1 MSIADVTRHDLLTV
15 RRSLLLKTVLSV
27 LGAAPVVGIAVG
39 FVLSDDL
46 TPRFL
51 LLSMWLVVSG
61 TVPLVALLTT
71 APTIA
76 AGRESG
82 RLRLLFTSSLGRP
95 TFVTGTLCSR
105 LLVVEGSLLVGFA
118 CASGILLVL
127 SLPVSLGALAGF
139 VGFTLLL
146 AATYVS
152 LGVAISTMTNSQTRA
167 VGLALGLFVA
177 TLFWPRV
184 AGILHTVLIAAT
196 GLPFSETT
204 FDIVGRL
211 SPFGAYSQVIS
222 DAGAI
227 YGVAPTTPLLG
238 SGAMATVLVAWTV
251 LPLLVSYR
259 RFSDTTL

>member
-15 RRSLLLKTVLSV
+15 RRSLLFKTVLSV
-27 LGAAPVVGIAVG
+27 LGATPVVGIAVG
-39 FVLSDDL
+39 FALSDDL

-51 LLSMWLVVSG
+51 LLSMWLVASG

-82 RLRLLFTSSLGRP
+82 RLRLLFTAP
-95 TFVTGTLCSR
+95 TDHRTLVAGTLCSR
-105 LLVVEGSLLVGFA
+105 LLVVEGALLLGFA
-118 CASGILLVL
+118 FAGGVLLVL
-127 SLPVSLGALAGF
+127 SLPVSPGALAGF

-152 LGVAISTMTNSQTRA
+152 LGVAISTLTNSQTRA
-167 VGLALGLFVA
+167 VGVALGVFIV
-177 TLFWPRV
+177 TLFWPRI
-184 AGILHTVLIAAT
+184 AEILHTVLTAAT
-196 GLPFSETT
+196 GMSLSETV
-204 FDIVGRL
+204 FDVVGRL

-227 YGVAPTTPLLG
+227 YGVAPTAPLLE
-238 SGAMATVLVAWTV
+238 SGAMATVLVAWVV

-259 RFSDTTL
+259 RFSGTPL

>member
-1 MSIADVTRHDLLTV
+1 MSISDVARHDLLTI
-15 RRSLLLKTVLSV
+15 RRSLLLKTVLLV

-39 FVLSDDL
+39 VALSDDL

-61 TVPLVALLTT
+61 IVPLVALLTT

-82 RLRLLFTSSLGRP
+82 RLRLLFTSPIDRLAL
-95 TFVTGTLCSR
+95 VAGTLCSR
-105 LLVVEGSLLVGFA
+105 LFVVEGALLLGFA
-118 CASGILLVL
+118 CASGSLLAL

-146 AATYVS
+146 AVTYVS
-152 LGVAISTMTNSQTRA
+152 LGVAISTTTTSQTRA
-167 VGLALGLFVA
+167 VGLALGVFIA
-177 TLFWPRV
+177 TLFWPRI
-184 AGILHTVLIAAT
+184 AGILHTVLTTAT
-196 GLPFSETT
+196 GLPVSETT

-227 YGVAPTTPLLG
+227 YGVEPTTPLLESG
-238 SGAMATVLVAWTV
+238 SMATVLVAWAV
-251 LPLLVSYR
+251 VPLLVSYR
-259 RFSDTTL
+259 RFSGTTL

>member
-1 MSIADVTRHDLLTV
+1 MLL
-15 RRSLLLKTVLSV
+15 RTVLSI
-27 LGAAPVVGIAVG
+27 LGAAPVVGVAVA
-39 FVLSDDL
+39 FALSDGL

-61 TVPLVALLTT
+61 AVPLVSLLTT

-82 RLRLLFTSSLGRP
+82 RLRLLFTSP
-95 TFVTGTLCSR
+95 TDHLTLVTGTLCSR
-105 LLVVEGSLLVGFA
+105 LLVIESALLFGFT
-118 CASGILLVL
+118 CAFGVILAL

-146 AATYVS
+146 AVTYAS
-152 LGVAISTMTNSQTRA
+152 LGVAISAVTSSQTRA
-167 VGLALGLFVA
+167 VGSALGVLVA

-184 AGILHTVLIAAT
+184 AEILHSLTTTIA
-196 GLPFSETT
+196 GVPLSSTT

-227 YGVAPTTPLLG
+227 YGVTPTTPLLG
-238 SGAMATVLVAWTV
+238 SGAMATVLVVWTV
-251 LPLLVSYR
+251 VPLFVSYR
-259 RFSDTTL
+259 DASGTLT